1 MNKDTLIKVV
11 NKDSGVVGYT
21 IPELGIHRNFYAGE
35 SKDIRFEEL
44 ERLTYLP
51 GGETVLKEF
60 LEVTDPE
67 AVRNLFA
74 TAPEPE
80 YHYSKDDVKTLM
92 LTGSLDQFL
101 DCLDFAPE
109 VIKEMIKTMAVEMP
123 LNDIEKRNAIKEK
136 LGFDVTR
143 AIEIKNTKYD
153 NQTEEEDA
161 GEEKAS
167 SNRRAAPIN
176 NGAAAAPSGR
186 RYQPVKTTNE
196 K

>member
-1 MNKDTLIKVV
+1 MNKDTLVKVV

-35 SKDIRFEEL
+35 SKDITFEEL

-51 GGETVLKEF
+51 GGETILKEF
-60 LEVTDPE
+60 LEVTDPQ
-67 AVRNLFA
+67 AVKNLFA

-80 YHYSKDDVKTLM
+80 YHYTKDDVKTLM

-109 VIKEMIKTMAVEMP
+109 VIKEMVKTMAVDMP
-123 LNDIEKRNAIKEK
+123 LNDMAKRDAIKEK

-153 NQTEEEDA
+153 NEKEN
-161 GEEKAS
+161 GESQENETPN
-167 SNRRAAPIN
+167 NRRSAPIN
-176 NGAAAAPSGR
+176 AGAAAAPSGR
-186 RYQPVKTTNE
+186 RYQPVK
-196 K
+196 KD